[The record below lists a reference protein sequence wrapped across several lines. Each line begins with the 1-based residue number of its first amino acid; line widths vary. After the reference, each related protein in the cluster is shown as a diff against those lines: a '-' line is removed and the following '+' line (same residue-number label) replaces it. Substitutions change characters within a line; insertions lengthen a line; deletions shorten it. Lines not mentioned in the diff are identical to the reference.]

1 MLLNKYGQQFSKLSV
16 TDSLR
21 ITVNRIAADQ
31 NRHVY
36 DVAEEAFKQLYPNY
50 FKN

>member
-1 MLLNKYGQQFSKLSV
+1 MLLNRYGQQFSKLSV
-16 TDSLR
+16 TENLR
-21 ITVNRIAADQ
+21 IKVNQIAADQ

-36 DVAEEAFKQLYPNY
+36 DVAEEAFRQLYPNY